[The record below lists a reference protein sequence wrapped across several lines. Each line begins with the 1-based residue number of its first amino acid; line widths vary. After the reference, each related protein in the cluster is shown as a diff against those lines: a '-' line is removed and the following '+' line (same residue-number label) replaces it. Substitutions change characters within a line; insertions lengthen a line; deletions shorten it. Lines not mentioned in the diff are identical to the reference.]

1 MPEFSLAY
9 THLLTKDIGTNSS
22 IPFSVT
28 NASYSNAR
36 QVARLHLHVI
46 SKFYRDVLLRHGLS
60 VISREPPMS
69 VSQST
74 YTEDWQIWTER

>member
-1 MPEFSLAY
+1 MPAFSLAY
-9 THLLTKDIGTNSS
+9 TRLLTRDIGTNCS
-22 IPFSVT
+22 IPIAVT
-28 NASYSNAR
+28 NASYANAR

-46 SKFYRDVLLRHGLS
+46 SKVYRDVPLRHDLS

-74 YTEDWQIWTER
+74 YTGDWQIWTER